1 MVYVLAGKPDRTLM
15 VGPFIT
21 LDHAAVWI
29 SVRNLQVWQWFKLS
43 HVPVGACSPD
53 QAEGV

>member
-21 LDHAAVWI
+21 LDHAAGWI

>member
-1 MVYVLAGKPDRTLM
+1 MVYVLAGKPGHTVM
-15 VGPFIT
+15 VGPFVT

-43 HVPVGACSPD
+43 HVLVGACSPD